1 MTDIYRA
8 IADPIRRKIL
18 TSLSYK
24 ELTQSDIVALFSIS
38 QPAIKK
44 HLSIL
49 LEENL
54 IAVRREGK
62 YSVYRLKKDV
72 FKFYYQK
79 IHDELGNIL
88 ENKLESLKY
97 FLEEDKNG
105 GNH

>member
-18 TSLSYK
+18 TSLSNK
-24 ELTQSDIVALFSIS
+24 ELTQSDIVALFAIS

-54 IAVRREGK
+54 IAARREGK

-72 FKFYYQK
+72 FKLHYQK
-79 IHDELGNIL
+79 VQDELGNIL

-97 FLEEDKNG
+97 YLEEEKSG
-105 GNH
+105 ENH

>member
-18 TSLSYK
+18 TSLSNK
-24 ELTQSDIVALFSIS
+24 ELTQSDIVALFAIS

-54 IAVRREGK
+54 IAERRDGK
-62 YSVYRLKKDV
+62 YCVYRLKKDV
-72 FKFYYQK
+72 FKLHYQK
-79 IHDELGNIL
+79 VQDDLGNIL
-88 ENKLESLKY
+88 ENNLGRLKY
-97 FLEEDKNG
+97 YLEEENSG
-105 GNH
+105 ENN